1 MQVGCKSDIGETK
14 RAALLYL
21 LACFCN
27 DGVGLPLTDFARF
40 YSATASTED
49 LVAALELSEADRA
62 DCESWQISP
71 EQWYS
76 GLRQALYQHIVEA
89 IHSET
94 GEYEIPEAAIH
105 VKPGQC

>member
-1 MQVGCKSDIGETK
+1 MRVVQTSDIAETK

-27 DGVGLPLTDFARF
+27 DGISLPLSDFARF
-40 YSATASTED
+40 CSATASTED

-71 EQWYS
+71 EQWHY

-89 IHSET
+89 IHSER
-94 GEYEIPEAAIH
+94 GEYEIPETIIH
-105 VKPGQC
+105 GRPGQC